1 MIFNHK
7 TDLTEVLLPS
17 LVQRRLFLSLPWLLS
32 YGVRTVLQWLFIS
45 IYLTPQFQMQCLRKS
60 MIPLGRTKVPVC
72 HRSPVQVPLGRTKV
86 PVCHRSPVQV
96 GCMRQVLGAG
106 ALGRWEGCSGWETHV
121 NPWLI
126 HVNVWQ
132 KPLQYCKVISIQ
144 LIKIN

>member
-60 MIPLGRTKVPVC
+60 MI
-72 HRSPVQVPLGRTKV
+72 SLGRTKV

-106 ALGRWEGCSGWETHV
+106 ALGRWEGGSGWETHV

-132 KPLQYCKVISIQ
+132 KPLQYCKVISFQ

>member
-72 HRSPVQVPLGRTKV
+72 HRSPVQV
-86 PVCHRSPVQV
+86 

-132 KPLQYCKVISIQ
+132 KPLQYCKVISFQ